1 MGIPRSGESQTVK
14 HVVVSVAIV
23 LGLILALPALDAQA
37 TGTITGVVTTKT
49 VGARPIR
56 VTMDQRVC
64 GNELPDEAVVVDAAG
79 HLANAVVTLAGVKGG
94 TAPVSSGIMNEKC
107 SFSPRVQVVRPN
119 ATIVTSSKDPILH
132 TTNAMNEGGK
142 NLFNVAVPVPGI
154 KITKPLNT
162 PPGLVRLICNTH
174 PWMRGYIIVTDDRT
188 AVTGADG
195 KFTLSGV
202 PAGTYELRIWHES
215 LKGTAQKVTV
225 AGSQATAVTFELK

>member
-1 MGIPRSGESQTVK
+1 MKQ
-14 HVVVSVAIV
+14 VVISVAIV
-23 LGLILALPALDAQA
+23 LGLTLSLPGLEAQA
-37 TGTITGVVTTKT
+37 TGTITGVVTTKA
-49 VGARPIR
+49 VGPRPIR

-64 GNELPDEAVVVDAAG
+64 GNELADEAVVVDATG

-94 TAPVSSGIMNEKC
+94 NAPASSGIMNEKC

-119 ATIVTSSKDPILH
+119 ATIITSSKDPILH
-132 TTNAMNEGGK
+132 TTNAMTEGGK

-154 KITKPLNT
+154 KISKPLNT

-174 PWMRGYIIVTDDRT
+174 PWMRGYIIVTDDMT

-195 KFTLSGV
+195 KFTLSSV

-215 LKGTAQKVTV
+215 LKGAAQKITV
-225 AGSQATAVTFELK
+225 GGTQPTTVTFELK